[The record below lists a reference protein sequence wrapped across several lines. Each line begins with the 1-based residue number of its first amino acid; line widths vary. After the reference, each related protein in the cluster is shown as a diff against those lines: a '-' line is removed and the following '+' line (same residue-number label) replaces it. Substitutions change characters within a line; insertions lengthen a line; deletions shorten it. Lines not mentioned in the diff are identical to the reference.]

1 MSTLGEFNPEWV
13 DMNSIVIV
21 GSILA
26 GIANPT
32 ESAAVGALVSA
43 LVGRYVTKEF
53 RFSAM
58 PAILLRSAIYSAIVL
73 FLVAAAAVFSWLLIY
88 GKVPQMVAAWVQTV
102 AHDPVTFLLLTN
114 VILLVIGMLGY
125 IVLHKTYFGRQIYA
139 MGGNPQAA
147 WFAGINLKPNLSWS
161 HDVDG
166 YGPVFNEGS
175 KAISVGLDAEYRNTY
190 TASLSYTDF
199 FGGDY
204 NPDQWPEETLDE
216 DIRLMGEAGV
226 NVVSLA
232 IFSWDKIEP
241 VEGAFT
247 FEWLDHVIDRLGR
260 AGIAVDLA
268 SATAAAPLWLYES
281 HPEVLPVDR
290 YGHTVNAGSRQSW
303 QPTSP
308 VFKEYALR
316 LCRRLAEHYKDNPYV
331 TAWHMGNEYGWNNRY
346 DYSDNALEAF
356 RAWCRRKYGT
366 IGALNQAWGTTS
378 WGQEMNGFD
387 EVLIPRFMGADSMV
401 NPGQKLEIGRA
412 HV

>member
-1 MSTLGEFNPEWV
+1 MTTHRAFRWPSLLTESGR
-13 DMNSIVIV
+13 
-21 GSILA
+21 
-26 GIANPT
+26 GIA
-32 ESAAVGALVSA
+32 
-43 LVGRYVTKEF
+43 
-53 RFSAM
+53 
-58 PAILLRSAIYSAIVL
+58 
-73 FLVAAAAVFSWLLIY
+73 
-88 GKVPQMVAAWVQTV
+88 
-102 AHDPVTFLLLTN
+102 
-114 VILLVIGMLGY
+114 
-125 IVLHKTYFGRQIYA
+125 
-139 MGGNPQAA
+139 
-147 WFAGINLKPNLSWS
+147 
-161 HDVDG
+161 
-166 YGPVFNEGS
+166 
-175 KAISVGLDAEYRNTY
+175 
-190 TASLSYTDF
+190 

-316 LCRRLAEHYKDNPYV
+316 LCRKLAEHYKDNPYV

-346 DYSDNALEAF
+346 DYSDNALAAF
-356 RAWCRRKYGT
+356 RT
-366 IGALNQAWGTTS
+366 LS
-378 WGQEMNGFD
+378 
-387 EVLIPRFMGADSMV
+387 LIH
-401 NPGQKLEIGRA
+401 I
-412 HV
+412 